1 MSIKKS
7 LAIVVSIF
15 LMASGLD
22 AAAAA
27 NPVAEVTKLL
37 TAVRA
42 NNYESSVAVAARAEF
57 IKLNP
62 GQLGQIL
69 QAREFD
75 ALFVTP
81 YGFSLI
87 HGWMLSYFSHHDLPF
102 YINSKFSFDAYFS
115 GMVAAIQ
122 EIHRPLKDP
131 LSPSKLAADTD
142 YVKKI
147 GLWKNFFEMFNERLL
162 SKWNAAKASIEPN
175 RWAYY
180 EQMQYMHAAI
190 MQAGV
195 VGKITTMP
203 AIIKG
208 SFIRPVTT
216 SASSIPRYPSTATP
230 GKMPQTAS
238 SPVGSSFISSY
249 ISQGIASAF
258 KGSKSSSLSSSSP
271 STNDEAEE
279 IKRLIPGGPGTPIK
293 KG

>member
-7 LAIVVSIF
+7 LAIAASLF

-22 AAAAA
+22 AAA
-27 NPVAEVTKLL
+27 NPVVEVTKLL

-57 IKLNP
+57 IKLST

-69 QAREFD
+69 QVPAHD
-75 ALFVTP
+75 ALFRTP

-87 HGWMLSYFSHHDLPF
+87 HGWVLSNFSPHDLPF
-102 YINSKFSFDAYFS
+102 YINSKFSFDAYFR
-115 GMVAAIQ
+115 GMVEAIQ
-122 EIHRPLKDP
+122 EKNRPFIDHA
-131 LSPSKLAADTD
+131 SPSKLVAETD
-142 YVKKI
+142 YVKKLS
-147 GLWKNFFEMFNERLL
+147 LWKNFFKMFNERLL

-216 SASSIPRYPSTATP
+216 SASSTPGYASMATP
-230 GKMPQTAS
+230 GKMPQTQTRTWREWWA
-238 SPVGSSFISSY
+238 
-249 ISQGIASAF
+249 
-258 KGSKSSSLSSSSP
+258 GSKTVPANVGGGKDSP
-271 STNDEAEE
+271 GNDHLADHFSH
-279 IKRLIPGGPGTPIK
+279 GATGTPVK
-293 KG
+293 